1 MRPLRNPL
9 AVALLQVP
17 AWLYSGSMHLRNRY
31 YDNPDNRLSVDLPVI
46 SIGNLTW
53 GGTGKTP
60 IVAWLARYL
69 VEKGRKPA
77 IVSRGYGGQAG
88 RGPVTVS
95 RGQGPLCSAEVCG
108 DEPFWLAKT
117 LAGVSIYCGSDRQAG
132 ATAARAAGDDVVIL
146 DDGFQHR
153 RLSRDLDIV
162 LVDSSQPFGNGKLIP
177 AGVLRE
183 PLHGLARADVILL
196 TRSTVSDTHA
206 RLEDTIRRYNAEV
219 PILLSGHRAA
229 GFIDLQ
235 GSEAARPSR
244 AVAFC
249 GIGNPERFR
258 QDLQALGIEIVSF
271 HARRD
276 HQRYRTEEIDTLAR
290 LASQS
295 GAMLVTTEKDLARLS
310 SLDIAAKT
318 ALLAYRIEA
327 EIFKPQ
333 RLIAALSTLFKA
345 GSP

>member
-1 MRPLRNPL
+1 MKPPRHPL
-9 AVALLQVP
+9 AVALLWLP
-17 AWLYSGSMHLRNRY
+17 AWLYAGSMRLRNRY

-69 VEKGRKPA
+69 VEKGHKPA

-88 RGPVTVS
+88 RGPLTVS
-95 RGQGPLCSAEVCG
+95 RGQGPLCSAEICG

-132 ATAARAAGDDVVIL
+132 ATAARVAGDDVVIL

-162 LVDSSQPFGNGKLIP
+162 LVDSSQPFGNAKLIP

-183 PLHGLARADVILL
+183 PLYGLARADVILL
-196 TRSTVSDTHA
+196 TRSTAGDTHA
-206 RLEDTIRRYNAEV
+206 QLEGTIRRFNADV

-229 GFIDLQ
+229 GFIDLR
-235 GSEAARPSR
+235 GTETVRPSR

-276 HQRYRTEEIDTLAR
+276 HQRYSVEEIDTLAR

-295 GAMLVTTEKDLARLS
+295 GATLVTTEKDLARLS
-310 SLDIAAKT
+310 GLDIDEKT
-318 ALLAYRIEA
+318 ALLAFRIEA
-327 EIFKPQ
+327 EIFEPQ
-333 RLIAALSTLFKA
+333 PLIAALSTILKEV
-345 GSP
+345 SP